1 MDDRLAAAEVF
12 LEDLL
17 FRGAGS
23 ADANLSDHLLL
34 RALSKIIS
42 DCEAIGKNTARSK
55 HQKLAFN
62 NVDCSNHML
71 LQKVLLSFTFSPI
84 WW

>member
-1 MDDRLAAAEVF
+1 MNTDCHCIIQQLCHDNNTDFIHFSYSYGWQLLTAAEVF

-34 RALSKIIS
+34 RALSMIIRE
-42 DCEAIGKNTARSK
+42 CEAIGKNEARYTK
-55 HQKLAFN
+55 HKN
-62 NVDCSNHML
+62 
-71 LQKVLLSFTFSPI
+71 
-84 WW
+84 